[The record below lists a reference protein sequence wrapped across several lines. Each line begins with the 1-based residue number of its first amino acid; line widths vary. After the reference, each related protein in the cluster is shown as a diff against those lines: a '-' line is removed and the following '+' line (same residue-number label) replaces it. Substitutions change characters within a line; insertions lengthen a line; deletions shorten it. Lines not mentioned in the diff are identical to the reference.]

1 MGLKYYFLL
10 LLLLNFGFSYS
21 QSKLPFDE
29 DLLLKLTMDYNKDS
43 IYPTYRKSNF
53 VYLNIKTKDTL
64 FNKKFKEAYPF
75 VGNSALIF
83 DENSNSYNIID
94 RKGDFKFKEG
104 VLQKI
109 LETNHPHK
117 SVIRFLKFENN
128 SQQIFL
134 YDLYESKIVNEY
146 IKPNI
151 CAESVPP
158 PVIEKL
164 TNGKY
169 SLILDNGEKVSY
181 DFIKALNS
189 YGYIVKKNNLFGAIN
204 YNTGKVIIPIRYD
217 NYAEINTS
225 QIIALK
231 KGKLWY
237 YYGFTL
243 LKSKYLCSNFFP
255 QDEFDK
261 RFGIYKN
268 QKGFNILFKDYST
281 LTHEF
286 DWISDNGII
295 AKTKNNYYFI
305 PFNTKKIVNY
315 YER

>member
-1 MGLKYYFLL
+1 MKNFYFLIL
-10 LLLLNFGFSYS
+10 FFYFGFSFS
-21 QSKLPFDE
+21 QNKLPFDE
-29 DLLLKLTMDYNKDS
+29 NLLVKLTMDYNKDS

-53 VYLNIKTKDTL
+53 VYVNIKTKDTL
-64 FNKKFKEAYPF
+64 FGKKFKEAYPF
-75 VGNSALIF
+75 VRNSALIF
-83 DENSNSYNIID
+83 DEKTNSYNVID
-94 RKGDFKFKEG
+94 RNGNFKFKEG
-104 VLQKI
+104 ILQKI
-109 LETNHPHK
+109 LETNHPFK

-128 SQQIFL
+128 SQQLFL
-134 YDLYESKIVNEY
+134 YDLYESKIITEY

-151 CAESVPP
+151 CALSIPP

-169 SLILDNGEKVSY
+169 SLTLDNGKKVTY

-189 YGYIVKKNNLFGAIN
+189 YGYIVKKNNLFGAID
-204 YNTGKVIIPIRYD
+204 YNTGKVIIPIQYD

-231 KGKLWY
+231 KGNLWY
-237 YYGFTL
+237 YHGFTI

-281 LTHEF
+281 LPKHF

-295 AKTKNNYYFI
+295 AKTKDHYYFI
-305 PFNTKKIVNY
+305 PFNTKNIINY
-315 YER
+315 Y